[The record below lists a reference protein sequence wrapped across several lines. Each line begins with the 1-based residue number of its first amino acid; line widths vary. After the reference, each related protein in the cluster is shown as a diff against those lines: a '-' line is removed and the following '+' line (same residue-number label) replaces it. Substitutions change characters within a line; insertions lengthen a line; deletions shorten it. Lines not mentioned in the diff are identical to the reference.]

1 MPIENTALATIDQ
14 PQDLIISRPPEAVLE
29 EAKQAAKAL
38 KDVVSKKAK
47 PVLFNG
53 EQYLEF
59 EDLQTLGRFYGVT
72 AKIITSRFIEYGDA
86 KGFEATAVAV
96 RTDGTEI
103 SAAEAMCLND
113 EPNWRSKPLFQLR
126 SMAQTRACAKALR
139 NVLAWVVVLAGYK
152 ATPAEEMI
160 EGTARIVEDLPICPI
175 HRVPF
180 KKITKEG
187 QTWYSHKCED
197 GTWCNK
203 DKVDKP
209 EKAAEPQANGNS
221 AQLGRIRNLA
231 TKLKYGPVKFR
242 ELLGSMAMPEDIH
255 QLDADQLDAVEQE
268 LTERAEMA

>member
-1 MPIENTALATIDQ
+1 MSTDIVTIDQ

-38 KDVVSKKAK
+38 KDVIAQKSK
-47 PVLFNG
+47 PVMING
-53 EQYLEF
+53 EQYLEY
-59 EDLQTLGRFYGVT
+59 EDWLLVGQFYGIAVDTGSAEPVEINGISGAKAT
-72 AKIITSRFIEYGDA
+72 AKLSSIKTGLIVG
-86 KGFEATAVAV
+86 G
-96 RTDGTEI
+96 
-103 SAAEAMCLND
+103 AEAYCMKD
-113 EPNWRSKPLFQLR
+113 EPLWGNRPWFQLA
-126 SMAQTRACAKALR
+126 SMAQTRAAAKALR
-139 NVLAWVVVLAGYK
+139 NRLAWVVVLGGYK
-152 ATPAEEMI
+152 PTPAEEMI

-175 HRVPF
+175 HHVPF

-197 GTWCNK
+197 GAWCNK

-209 EKAAEPQANGNS
+209 EKATEPQANSNS

-242 ELLGSMAMPEDIH
+242 EFLGSMAMTEDIH

-268 LTERAEMA
+268 LTERAQMA

>member
-1 MPIENTALATIDQ
+1 MTTDIVTIDQ

-152 ATPAEEMI
+152 PTPAEEMI
-160 EGTARIVEDLPICPI
+160 EGTARIVEELPICPI
-175 HRVPF
+175 HHVPF
-180 KKITKEG
+180 KKITKG
-187 QTWYSHKCED
+187 DQTWYSHKCED

-203 DKVDKP
+203 DKVEKP
-209 EKAAEPQANGNS
+209 KAEPEAS
-221 AQLGRIRNLA
+221 DQLTIIRNYAKELG
-231 TKLKYGPVKFR
+231 YGKVKF
-242 ELLGSMAMPEDIH
+242 ETFLSESGLPTDIH
-255 QLDADQLDAVEQE
+255 TLTSEQLDWLENE
-268 LTERAEMA
+268 LAERVAMK